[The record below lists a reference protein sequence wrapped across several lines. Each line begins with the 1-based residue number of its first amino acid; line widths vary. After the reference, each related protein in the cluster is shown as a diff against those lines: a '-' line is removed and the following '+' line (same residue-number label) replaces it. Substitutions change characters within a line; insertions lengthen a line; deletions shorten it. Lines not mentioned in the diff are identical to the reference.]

1 MDSFLKKLKIAI
13 AVGTLLAI
21 VLTSNFSS
29 FAAVCDAIREDTLRF
44 HVLANSDSEADQAL
58 KLKVRDAVLKVTAA
72 DFEKANTKQEAEK
85 AADAQLDK
93 IRAAAEKTIRS
104 EGYDYS
110 VKVYRT
116 RMYFATTRYPR
127 AAGGSYTLP
136 AGQYD
141 AVRIEIGAAAGH
153 NWFCVL
159 FPQLCL
165 PAAQSDATADALYTD
180 EEKQVLES
188 GYEVRFALVE
198 WLSKGEKKDAEPEP
212 TPTPTPTATPK
223 AQLMEQAQNSKKR

>member
-1 MDSFLKKLKIAI
+1 MDSFLKKLKIAL

-21 VLTSNFSS
+21 VLTSSFSS
-29 FAAVCDAIREDTLRF
+29 FAAVCDAIRADTLRF
-44 HVLANSDSEADQAL
+44 HVLANSDSAEDQAL
-58 KLKVRDAVLKVTAA
+58 KLKVRDAVLAATAA
-72 DFEKANTKQEAEK
+72 DFEKADTKEEAEK

-93 IRAAAEKTIRS
+93 IRAAAEETIS
-104 EGYDYS
+104 EAGYRYS

-165 PAAQSDATADALYTD
+165 PAAQSDETADALYTD

-198 WLSKGEKKDAEPEP
+198 WLNKEEKKAAEPKPTPSP
-212 TPTPTPTATPK
+212 TPTPTPKT
-223 AQLMEQAQNSKKR
+223 QLMAPPQKAKIR

>member
-1 MDSFLKKLKIAI
+1 MKKLKIAI
-13 AVGTLLAI
+13 AAGTLLAI
-21 VLTSNFSS
+21 VLTSSFSS
-29 FAAVCDAIREDTLRF
+29 FAAVCDAIRADTLRF
-44 HVLANSDSEADQAL
+44 HVLANSDSAADQAL
-58 KLKVRDAVLKVTAA
+58 KLKVRDAVLQATAP
-72 DFEKANTKQEAEK
+72 DFAKAATKAQAEQT
-85 AADAQLDK
+85 ADAQLEK
-93 IRAAAEKTIRS
+93 IRAAAKKTIRA
-104 EGYDYS
+104 EGYDYP

-141 AVRIEIGAAAGH
+141 AVRIEIGAAEGH

-165 PAAQSDATADALYTD
+165 PAAQSEETADALYTD

-198 WLSKGEKKDAEPEP
+198 WLNREEKKSKEELPAP
-212 TPTPTPTATPK
+212 TPTPTPSATP
-223 AQLMEQAQNSKKR
+223 QLMERAQNAKKR